1 MIPTYD
7 SIWKCNLESL
17 IMYFVHLD
25 IFYAIWNAQSKKNII
40 WMGLGRGHSMELK
53 EYISDLF
60 FFEII
65 NSVIACTTSYLV
77 NLHMRLILNG

>member
-1 MIPTYD
+1 MKNHVFKD
-7 SIWKCNLESL
+7 NKGFHMN
-17 IMYFVHLD
+17 IMKSHDEFV
-25 IFYAIWNAQSKKNII
+25 FAYCIWNAQSKKNII